1 MLSYEDAATA
11 CVGAPM
17 CSTYFSKPNM
27 EEYFYK
33 FYWILVINYQLRFH
47 NNTFIFQ

>member
-11 CVGAPM
+11 CVGASL

-27 EEYFYK
+27 EEYFTS
-33 FYWILVINYQLRFH
+33 FTEIVVIN
-47 NNTFIFQ
+47 ISVEVS